1 MEESTKY
8 LLVGGGPT
16 TVWAAL
22 NIRERDADGHI
33 MIVGREHHP
42 PYDKPPLSKQYL
54 KKDTY
59 VDEDAYS
66 KDDSFYPEK
75 LVQLRLG
82 HAVTSIDR
90 AGKSV
95 TLENGDTIRYE
106 KLLLA
111 TGADPR
117 DLDVPGIDLKGVF
130 Y

>member
-1 MEESTKY
+1 MEESTRY

-16 TVWAAL
+16 SVWAAL
-22 NIRERDADGHI
+22 NIRERDKDGHI

-54 KKDTY
+54 LKDEY

-66 KDDSFYPEK
+66 KDDSFYPDN

-90 AGKSV
+90 ENRQV
-95 TLENGDTIRYE
+95 TLEDGSKIRY
-106 KLLLA
+106 
-111 TGADPR
+111 
-117 DLDVPGIDLKGVF
+117 
-130 Y
+130 